1 MEASGRHA
9 ATALVRLNIDFP
21 TKARK
26 PGKPQAP
33 SPVEDKKMKNKNMEL
48 RLQKL
53 QYFSSSPQFETNN
66 NSFDKSRAKPQ
77 IAEFHKT
84 AVDAKPVKK

>member
-1 MEASGRHA
+1 MLIKNKELKASTDWLEASGRHA

-33 SPVEDKKMKNKNMEL
+33 QSSGGYKNEEEKHGT
-48 RLQKL
+48 QTTK
-53 QYFSSSPQFETNN
+53 
-66 NSFDKSRAKPQ
+66 A
-77 IAEFHKT
+77 
-84 AVDAKPVKK
+84 AVLFILSTI

>member
-1 MEASGRHA
+1 MIYDNVIIQKQKLKANCDWLEASGRHA

-33 SPVEDKKMKNKNMEL
+33 SPVEDKKW
-48 RLQKL
+48 R
-53 QYFSSSPQFETNN
+53 
-66 NSFDKSRAKPQ
+66 
-77 IAEFHKT
+77 
-84 AVDAKPVKK
+84 KKYGTQTTKAAILFILSII

>member
-1 MEASGRHA
+1 MEIHLILPQSIYIKYDITKMLIKNKELKASTDWLEASGRHA

-33 SPVEDKKMKNKNMEL
+33 
-48 RLQKL
+48 Q
-53 QYFSSSPQFETNN
+53 SSGG
-66 NSFDKSRAKPQ
+66 
-77 IAEFHKT
+77 
-84 AVDAKPVKK
+84 